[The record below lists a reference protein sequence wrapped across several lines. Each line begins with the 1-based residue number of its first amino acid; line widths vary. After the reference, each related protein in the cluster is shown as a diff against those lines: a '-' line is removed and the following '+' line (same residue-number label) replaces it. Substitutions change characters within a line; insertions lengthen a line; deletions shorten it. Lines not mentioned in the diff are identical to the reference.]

1 MEIKTRSRIV
11 ILSGILYLLAGCFL
25 ITTAGLFT
33 GVIMHQ
39 YAYDGKYGPRN
50 GHAIS
55 KSNFDCDLWLFN
67 WFSAKKIEENGV
79 RYEFGACLYIAYVFG
94 FIEIVLG
101 IVHFVVNPFKT
112 KTNLSDSQSERL
124 DALGQNQYIQQYNQQ
139 YNQQYHPVM
148 NPYQHDANMTQKRM
162 PEYY

>member
-1 MEIKTRSRIV
+1 MEIKTRSRVV

-55 KSNFDCDLWLFN
+55 KLNFD
-67 WFSAKKIEENGV
+67 
-79 RYEFGACLYIAYVFG
+79 
-94 FIEIVLG
+94 
-101 IVHFVVNPFKT
+101 HFVSVPSVISVVICVSKIDF
-112 KTNLSDSQSERL
+112 
-124 DALGQNQYIQQYNQQ
+124 
-139 YNQQYHPVM
+139 
-148 NPYQHDANMTQKRM
+148 
-162 PEYY
+162 